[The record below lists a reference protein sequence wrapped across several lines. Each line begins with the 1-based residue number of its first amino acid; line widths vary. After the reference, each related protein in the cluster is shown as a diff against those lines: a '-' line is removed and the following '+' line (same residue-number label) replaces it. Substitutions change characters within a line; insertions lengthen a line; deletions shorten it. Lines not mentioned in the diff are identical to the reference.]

1 VDHPKPWLK
10 YVEADDID
18 DKTLE
23 LEDMSVQSNLSEQI
37 GSVDGLI
44 VDSRSGRPYYLVVD
58 AGGWFKTKHI
68 LVPMGQLTISADR
81 ECFIVPMSK
90 DQIKNFPGFDVDQFD
105 QMTSDN
111 IKQINDQILQISEP
125 GITAMPGDT
134 YESSWSRKSYQTPEW
149 WPGYS
154 STVAPASTAAST
166 VASAVTRERTSER
179 REVPDESPHFDGRA
193 QPGDVL
199 GVETGGE
206 TTSIGDTKEDENK
219 RRENTI
225 R

>member
-10 YVEADDID
+10 YVEADDVD

-23 LEDMSVQSNLSEQI
+23 LDNMSVQSNLHEQI

-68 LVPMGQLTISADR
+68 LVPMGQLSISSDR
-81 ECFIVPMSK
+81 ECFIVPLSK
-90 DQIKNFPGFDVDQFD
+90 EQIQNFPGFDVDAFD
-105 QMTSDN
+105 QMSSDN
-111 IKQINDQILQISEP
+111 IKQINDQILLISEP
-125 GITAMPGDT
+125 GIAPVQGDT

-149 WPGYS
+149 WPGFAG
-154 STVAPASTAAST
+154 TGMPLAAAETTTA
-166 VASAVTRERTSER
+166 RERDSEKR
-179 REVPDESPHFDGRA
+179 DVPDESPHFDGRA

-206 TTSIGDTKEDENK
+206 RTYIGDTKDDENK
-219 RRENTI
+219 RRDDAL

>member
-10 YVEADDID
+10 YVEADDVD
-18 DKTLE
+18 DKTLD
-23 LEDMSVQSNLSEQI
+23 LEGMSVQSNLHEQI

-68 LVPMGQLTISADR
+68 LVPMGQLSVSADR
-81 ECFIVPMSK
+81 EYFVVPMSK
-90 DQIKNFPGFDVDQFD
+90 EQIQNFPGFDLDQFD

-111 IKQINDQILQISEP
+111 IKQINDQILMISEP
-125 GITAMPGDT
+125 GIAPVPGDT
-134 YESSWSRKSYQTPEW
+134 YESSWARRAYQTPEW
-149 WPGYS
+149 WPGF
-154 STVAPASTAAST
+154 APTAGTQAAAQAAT
-166 VASAVTRERTSER
+166 IREPATDKRDH
-179 REVPDESPHFDGRA
+179 VPDESPHFDGRA

-206 TTSIGDTKEDENK
+206 RTYVGDTKDDENK
-219 RRENTI
+219 RREDAL
-225 R
+225 RR

>member
-1 VDHPKPWLK
+1 MDHPKPWLK
-10 YVEADDID
+10 YVEADDVD

-23 LEDMSVQSNLSEQI
+23 LEDMSVQSNLAEQI

-44 VDSRSGRPYYLVVD
+44 VDSRSGRPYYLVID

-68 LVPMGQLTISADR
+68 LVPMGQLSISADR
-81 ECFIVPMSK
+81 QCFVVPMSK
-90 DQIKNFPGFDVDQFD
+90 DQIKNFPGFDRDAFD

-125 GITAMPGDT
+125 GIAPLPGDT
-134 YESSWSRKSYQTPEW
+134 YESSWARRSYQTPEW
-149 WPGYS
+149 W
-154 STVAPASTAAST
+154 TAAPLAGTPVST
-166 VASAVTRERTSER
+166 TTTTTRERKTER
-179 REVPDESPHFDGRA
+179 RDLPDESPHFDGRA
-193 QPGDVL
+193 QPGDIL

-219 RRENTI
+219 RREDTL